1 MTNEELILKDLTAR
15 LPYNVKFP
23 IIDWDDDI
31 QEEVQVNATLY
42 SINKDGYVRTLESD
56 YEFDITSIKPYL
68 FPMSSMTEEQY
79 DEFEK
84 IVSDDYLENIQITK
98 EMREKVDFITHFPI
112 YCPNVIDWFDKNH
125 FDYRGLI
132 EKGLALDATNLNV
145 Y

>member
-1 MTNEELILKDLTAR
+1 MINEELLLKDLTAR

-23 IIDWDDDI
+23 IIDWDDDT

-68 FPMSSMTEEQY
+68 FPLSSMTEEQ
-79 DEFEK
+79 
-84 IVSDDYLENIQITK
+84 
-98 EMREKVDFITHFPI
+98 REELRKFDSFDTEEIMTLGEWAIRLVDF
-112 YCPNVIDWFDKNH
+112 YNKYH

>member
-31 QEEVQVNATLY
+31 QEEIQVNATLY

-68 FPMSSMTEEQY
+68 FPLSAMTEEQKKKLKVMCDWHD
-79 DEFEK
+79 DEEDAQSILVLYHKHFVMK
-84 IVSDDYLENIQITK
+84 SD
-98 EMREKVDFITHFPI
+98 
-112 YCPNVIDWFDKNH
+112 VIDWLNENH